1 MFEFTPR
8 KFFFSKNPTPWL
20 KLRMVGNNFFP
31 VCTIQN
37 FSAFLDGRLP
47 IKIPCLPSKKT
58 SVKTLKNKMQ
68 KRCCFVSPH
77 CENGDELEFLSNL
90 PSTYVYYGFNFTGS
104 DERKAFL
111 ESKHIF
117 ISRDPYHT
125 ICDTCDYIL
134 VSNQM
139 NNFKSFVSQTSNT
152 PMEVYNL
159 RKEKRVKKI

>member
-1 MFEFTPR
+1 
-8 KFFFSKNPTPWL
+8 
-20 KLRMVGNNFFP
+20 
-31 VCTIQN
+31 
-37 FSAFLDGRLP
+37 
-47 IKIPCLPSKKT
+47 
-58 SVKTLKNKMQ
+58 MQ

-77 CENGDELEFLSNL
+77 CENGDELEFLSQL
-90 PSTYVYYGFNFTGS
+90 PSSNYTYYGFNFTGS

-117 ISRDPYHT
+117 ISRDPYHA
-125 ICDTCDYIL
+125 IETCDYIL

-139 NNFKSFVSQTSNT
+139 HDYKSFVSQTSSI